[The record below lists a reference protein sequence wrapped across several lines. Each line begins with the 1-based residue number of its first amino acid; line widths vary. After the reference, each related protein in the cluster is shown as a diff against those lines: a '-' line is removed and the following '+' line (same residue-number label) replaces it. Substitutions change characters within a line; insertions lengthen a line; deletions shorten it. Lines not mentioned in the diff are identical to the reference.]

1 MSAPLSA
8 SVLFRVCLPMVSW
21 AGRVP
26 STAEPAAP
34 GLSSRMAG
42 DVPDNINRLVQ
53 EAYTNAGI
61 PGSPLG
67 SEFFTDA
74 AIDLQSGYEWERPRA
89 GGSTPDLSPCNGPG
103 TSSARIDIGAESGNR
118 FLSAEKRGTEIA
130 RFGRGNGPGA
140 HPLSYGAKGSR
151 IEIMR
156 PDAPAGRWLRVNSA
170 DIESLDVIGWDT
182 LGMAPHTEEL
192 TLCFIG
198 LLGIAPS
205 ILRRRGLIAGKY
217 AAHRRRSIR
226 TGHYRTT

>member
-1 MSAPLSA
+1 MSAPFSA

-26 STAEPAAP
+26 SAAEPATP
-34 GLSSRMAG
+34 GLSSRTAG

-67 SEFFTDA
+67 AEFFTDA
-74 AIDLQSGYEWERPRA
+74 TIDLQSGYEWERPRA
-89 GGSTPDLSPCNGPG
+89 DGSTTDLSRCYGPV
-103 TSSARIDIGAESGNR
+103 TSSARIDIGDESGSR
-118 FLSAEKRGTEIA
+118 FLRAEKRGTEIA
-130 RFGRGNGPGA
+130 RFSRGKGPGA

-151 IEIMR
+151 MEIMH
-156 PDAPAGRWLRVNSA
+156 PDAPGGRWLRVNSV
-170 DIESLDVIGWDT
+170 DIESLDAIGWAT
-182 LGMAPHTEEL
+182 LGMAPRTEQL

-205 ILRRRGLIAGKY
+205 ILRRRGAIGGKHAG
-217 AAHRRRSIR
+217 HRRRSIH